1 VSISVLLADDQHLVR
16 AGFQRLLDTE
26 DGIEVVGQAADGE
39 QAVGLALRTLPDVVL
54 MDIRMPVV
62 DGIEA
67 TRRIL
72 RRSDSTRILIVTT
85 FDLDEYV
92 FDALRV
98 GASGFLLKDSPPD
111 ELIAG
116 VRVVAAGEALLA
128 PPITK
133 RLIEE
138 FARRPTGTSGPAR
151 RAAELT
157 PRERQVLEL
166 LARGLSNREIADEIV
181 LGPATVKTHV
191 ANVLMKLELRD
202 RAQAIVF
209 AYESGIVRPG
219 G

>member
-1 VSISVLLADDQHLVR
+1 MSVSVVLADDQQLVR
-16 AGFQRLLDTE
+16 AGFKRLLDSE
-26 DGIEVVGQAADGE
+26 DGIEVVGQAGDGE
-39 QAVGLALRTLPDVVL
+39 QAVGLALRTRADVVL

-72 RRSDSTRILIVTT
+72 RNSDNTRVLIVTT

-92 FDALRV
+92 FDALKA

-111 ELIAG
+111 DLING

-128 PPITK
+128 PSITK
-133 RLIEE
+133 RLIAE
-138 FARRPTGTSGPAR
+138 FARQPTGTSGPAL
-151 RAAELT
+151 RASELT
-157 PRERQVLEL
+157 AREREVLEL

-181 LGPATVKTHV
+181 LGEATVKTHV
-191 ANVLMKLELRD
+191 ANVLMKLDLRD